1 MTITAI
7 NGSPKGSV
15 SNSLEV
21 ISILKSMLP
30 AETIWRTVS
39 SIKEV
44 RGDEMSGPVDAALV
58 AADVLLIAF
67 PLYVDGLP
75 ATLMEYLERYAAARS
90 ASSAL
95 GALGAG
101 GRKQRVFAVAN
112 CGFYEGEQNA
122 AALEIVAHFC
132 AAAGLE
138 WCGGAGIG
146 TGEMILGIKNMP
158 PEAGIRKPVIGAIRL
173 VADAIAAEDGR
184 LAGPVFTQHGFPW
197 ILYKLAGEAGWR
209 SKVKKNGLARKAIDA
224 RPLDMPAIR

>member
-7 NGSPKGSV
+7 NGSPKGPV

-30 AETIWRTVS
+30 ADTIWRTVS

-44 RGDEMSGPVDAALV
+44 IGGEKARPVDSDLV
-58 AADVLLIAF
+58 SADVMVIAF

-90 ASSAL
+90 ALKGLSED
-95 GALGAG
+95 GP
-101 GRKQRVFAVAN
+101 KQRVFAVAN
-112 CGFYEGEQNA
+112 CGFYEGEQNRV
-122 AALEIVAHFC
+122 ALEIVAHFC
-132 AAAGLE
+132 ASAGLD

-146 TGEMILGIKNMP
+146 TGEMILGIKNVP

-184 LAGPVFTQHGFPW
+184 LAEPVFTQHGFPW
-197 ILYKLAGEAGWR
+197 LLYKLAGEAGWR
-209 SKVKKNGLARKAIDA
+209 SKIKKNGLARKAIDA
-224 RPLDMPAIR
+224 RPLET